1 MDSSILTFDFSSVIR
16 MYEDIQ
22 ITIEMFERVKK
33 YQRSLIDYMIYEP
46 TKNHKSYRDNKLIY
60 EIKNCET
67 WMKRYERKLEH

>member
-1 MDSSILTFDFSSVIR
+1 

-46 TKNHKSYRDNKLIY
+46 TKNHKSYRDDKLIY
-60 EIKNCET
+60 EIKNCGT
-67 WMKRYERKLEH
+67 WMKRYEWKLEH

>member
-1 MDSSILTFDFSSVIR
+1 